1 MRAAPGLKL
10 PYVIAPNYFR
20 TLFFAGVVNGPLREI
35 KQHGRQDQDEN
46 KQHHRQHGGIAH
58 FAEDKRLAVKVQ
70 IVKHR
75 SSLRIATGSSDQEG
89 RNEVLESTNNAQR
102 HGIENHQYD
111 HVYPNS
117 PKARHP

>member
-10 PYVIAPNYFR
+10 PYVIAPNYCR

-70 IVKHR
+70 IVKHH

-89 RNEVLESTNNAQR
+89 RNEVLESTNDAQS
-102 HGIENHQYD
+102 HVIENHRAD
-111 HVYPNS
+111 HRAVDS
-117 PKARHP
+117 PKASTP